1 MKLSTIS
8 KGLLLGLALVLA
20 TSAFAGDKGVFQIQ
34 GPTVV
39 SGQSLPAGEYQAKWR
54 GSGSNVELS
63 ILKGKKVVATV
74 PAHMLELK
82 DSSSQDSA
90 VVRKNDDGSR
100 SLSELRFAGKKYA
113 LALGTEA
120 AKADSDEATTK

>member
-8 KGLLLGLALVLA
+8 KSLLLGLALVLA
-20 TSAFAGDKGVFQIQ
+20 TSAFASDKGVFQIQ
-34 GPTVV
+34 DTTIV
-39 SGQSLPAGEYQAKWR
+39 SGQSLPAGEYQVKWH

-63 ILKGKKVVATV
+63 MMKGRKVVATS
-74 PAHMLELK
+74 PARILELK

-120 AKADSDEATTK
+120 AKADAAESTSK